1 VYYSLSVGARL
12 AFQLVLLLALLYLL
26 IGLIRPAWAWASKRR
41 WVVARPIA
49 AMALAGGAFI
59 GVIAYTHAQP
69 DGPHAVKGYIEVV
82 PPEQWE
88 AWRIGQ

>member
-1 VYYSLSVGARL
+1 
-12 AFQLVLLLALLYLL
+12 
-26 IGLIRPAWAWASKRR
+26 
-41 WVVARPIA
+41 VVARPIA